1 MPLEPGRTQSFLKF
15 YAFISAFTL
24 TSFNPFIH
32 TQAKELKYGL
42 TPRNSV
48 AYLHLVFNVVDFDN
62 KQVKVNSLDE
72 HPTESGH

>member
-1 MPLEPGRTQSFLKF
+1 MPLEPGRSRSFLKF
-15 YAFISAFTL
+15 YAFISAFIL

-48 AYLHLVFNVVDFDN
+48 AYLHLVCNVVDFYN
-62 KQVKVNSLDE
+62 KQVKVNSFDE
-72 HPTESGH
+72 HPAESGH

>member
-1 MPLEPGRTQSFLKF
+1 MPLELGRSQSFLKF

-24 TSFNPFIH
+24 TSFNLFIH

-48 AYLHLVFNVVDFDN
+48 AYLHLVCNVVDFYN